1 MLYGWLG
8 EKPVGKPSFADTTL
22 SDDRVLTF
30 PLTPT
35 SGMILLGDFFTMA
48 TIDTLLLYLKSTFH
62 NSQFGNRRY
71 ML

>member
-1 MLYGWLG
+1 MPYGCLR
-8 EKPVGKPSFADTTL
+8 EEPVGKPSFAGTSC

-35 SGMILLGDFFTMA
+35 SGKILLGDFFTMA

-71 ML
+71 IL